1 MGGKEAGFQAPPL
14 PSSEGT
20 PKPQPPQ
27 AGEISCHLSAY
38 LWSSPPIPSSPA
50 QVVLKW
56 VREEHEC
63 KEASL
68 AGVGAGVKERREGTA
83 SGSRPCE
90 PQGFPVKFGS
100 LGVPG
105 TVSEGSRELL
115 RGTKSQSVEL
125 RGL

>member
-68 AGVGAGVKERREGTA
+68 AGVGQGLKKGEREQLPGHDLA
-83 SGSRPCE
+83 NPKAFLS
-90 PQGFPVKFGS
+90 S
-100 LGVPG
+100 LVP
-105 TVSEGSRELL
+105 
-115 RGTKSQSVEL
+115 
-125 RGL
+125 